1 MQSLLLFL
9 LLIVIF
15 FGGMTILRTGL
26 FNFSGYRMKKWL
38 TYFTDTPIKGF
49 FFGTIITA
57 FLQSSSAVMVITI
70 GLIAAGNLTFRQ
82 SIGVILG
89 TNVGTTA
96 TIEFLAISTESFIL
110 PFVLLGAIFSVMR
123 SIKIK
128 SIGFSL
134 FGLGMIFLAMEG
146 FKHLA
151 IPLSNLPLV
160 QESISEM
167 NDHTL
172 YAILLG
178 TIVTAIIQSSSAATG
193 IVMSFLQADII
204 SLGSAIS
211 FMLGANVGT
220 CVTAI
225 FAAIGGGKEAKLTS
239 YAHVWL
245 NIIGVIIFIPFLT
258 LFTEFTMHLTSN
270 VNQQLAHASVLFNL
284 IVSLLFLPFVKPF
297 SKFIIT
303 IHKKAR

>member
-15 FGGMTILRTGL
+15 FGGMAVLRSGL

-57 FLQSSSAVMVITI
+57 ILQSSSAVMVITI

-89 TNVGTTA
+89 SNVGTTA

-110 PFVLLGAIFSVMR
+110 PFALLGAFLSLMR